1 MAAVNF
7 RNYEPAREMIYMT
20 TFNFRFYLP
29 REIRQLFIAG
39 LDHEA
44 TRCFCITLLA
54 TPSHLA
60 CSAHPQ
66 PLAAY
71 K

>member
-7 RNYEPAREMIYMT
+7 RYYEPAREMIYMT

-29 REIRQLFIAG
+29 REIWQLFIAG

-44 TRCFCITLLA
+44 TSFFCITLA

-60 CSAHPQ
+60 CSAHPE